1 MKNSKVK
8 SKTVIPAEAGIQ
20 IKISWIPFFKG
31 MTIVVIFLTFVITVS
46 AQASLPLVVMPAR
59 NEIEVA
65 PGEKTAVTISFYNQ
79 SDDPV
84 SGFFK
89 TADFIVEDSKGTPK
103 FIENAEDAPAKYS
116 ASRWLTLPYDR
127 ATLPA
132 HDKVTIQTEIL
143 VPNDARAGG
152 RYTAVFFQQGNT
164 LPKPSGTEEV
174 GSGTNLRIASLIYI
188 KVKGP
193 ITEKALI
200 SGFFVPSFFEY
211 GPIKVETDILN
222 RGDYHVTPRVS
233 LTLANTFGGLVDQKL
248 FKTQNIFPDT
258 SRSYETELGTKWMAG
273 RYKVNLTGSYGESGQ
288 ALTAVSYVW
297 VFPWRVA
304 LAVILTIII
313 MIFIANKLYKNIVVK
328 ETTLE
333 EELEK
338 EKDEIEKL
346 KQMLRKKE

>member
-1 MKNSKVK
+1 MKNKIK
-8 SKTVIPAEAGIQ
+8 KTILILL
-20 IKISWIPFFKG
+20 
-31 MTIVVIFLTFVITVS
+31 FLTIPYS
-46 AQASLPLVVMPAR
+46 LIPNPSLAQSSIPLVVMPAR
-59 NEIEVA
+59 NQIEVT

-89 TADFIVEDSKGTPK
+89 TADFIVEDSQGTPR

-132 HDKVTIQTEIL
+132 HDKVMIQTDIL
-143 VPNDARAGG
+143 VPLDAHAGG
-152 RYTAVFFQQGNT
+152 RYVAVFFQQGNT
-164 LPKPSGTEEV
+164 LTKQTASNEA

-188 KVKGP
+188 KVKGA

-200 SGFFVPSFFEY
+200 SRFFTPSFFEY
-211 GPIKVETDILN
+211 GPIKVTTDILN
-222 RGDYHVTPRVS
+222 RVDYHISPRVS

-248 FKTQNIFPDT
+248 LKEQNIFPEA
-258 SRSYETELGTKWMAG
+258 SRNYVTELGAKWMIG
-273 RYKVNLTGSYGESGQ
+273 KYKVNLSGSYGEAGQ

-328 ETTLE
+328 ETNLE
-333 EELEK
+333 DELKK
-338 EKDEIEKL
+338 EQEEIEKL
-346 KQMLRKKE
+346 KTQLRKRN

>member
-1 MKNSKVK
+1 MK
-8 SKTVIPAEAGIQ
+8 
-20 IKISWIPFFKG
+20 KIILA
-31 MTIVVIFLTFVITVS
+31 IFVFVFLFLSSSIYHLGSVN
-46 AQASLPLVVMPAR
+46 AQASIPLVVMPAR

-65 PGEKTAVTISFYNQ
+65 PGEKTAITISFYNQ

-89 TADFIVEDSKGTPK
+89 KADFIVEDAHGTPK
-103 FIENAEDAPAKYS
+103 FIESAEEAPAKYS

-132 HDKVTIQTEIL
+132 HDKVMIQADIQ
-143 VPNDARAGG
+143 VPSDAKAGG
-152 RYTAVFFQQGNT
+152 RYTAVFFQQGNI
-164 LPKPSGTEEV
+164 LPKQTNAEEI

-193 ITEKALI
+193 VTEKALI
-200 SGFFVPSFFEY
+200 SRFFVPSFFEY
-211 GPIKVETDILN
+211 GPIKVTTDILN

-233 LTLANTFGGLVDQKL
+233 LSLTNSFGGSVDQKL
-248 FKTQNIFPDT
+248 FKIQNIFPET
-258 SRSYETELGTKWMAG
+258 SRNYLTELGTKWMMG
-273 RYKVNLTGSYGESGQ
+273 RYKISLSGSYGENGQ
-288 ALTAVSYVW
+288 ALTAESYVW

-313 MIFIANKLYKNIVVK
+313 VIIIANKLYKNIVVK

-333 EELEK
+333 EELKK
-338 EKDEIEKL
+338 EHEEIEKL
-346 KQMLRKKE
+346 KSQLRKRE